1 MIVDPVSVVPA
12 ALASMNPA
20 QLAGAAHGVGFNEW
34 LGQQVTSANSQ
45 LVQADDGIRKL
56 ALGEADNLHQ
66 VMINLEKAKLSF
78 ELVVQ
83 VRNKLLDAYQE
94 LMRMQI

>member
-1 MIVDPVSVVPA
+1 MVDPVAVVSTA
-12 ALASMNPA
+12 VAGLNPS
-20 QLAGAAHGVGFNEW
+20 QPTGEPHSVGFTDW
-34 LGQQVTSANSQ
+34 LGQHLASANSQ
-45 LVQADDGIRKL
+45 LVQADDGVRKL

>member
-1 MIVDPVSVVPA
+1 MIVEPVAMVSA
-12 ALASMNPA
+12 ALASANPMSSASRA
-20 QLAGAAHGVGFNEW
+20 QGVGFNEW
-34 LGQQVTSANSQ
+34 IGQQVSSTNTR

-66 VMINLEKAKLSF
+66 VMIDLEKAKLSF
-78 ELVVQ
+78 ELIVQ
-83 VRNKLLDAYQE
+83 VRNKLLESYQE

>member
-1 MIVDPVSVVPA
+1 MIVDPISIVSTATVNLNSSLPTGEPH
-12 ALASMNPA
+12 SI
-20 QLAGAAHGVGFNEW
+20 GFTEW
-34 LGQQVTSANSQ
+34 LGQHLDSANSQ

-83 VRNKLLDAYQE
+83 VRNKLLESYQE

>member
-1 MIVDPVSVVPA
+1 MIVDPVNVVQAAVASVTPTQSA
-12 ALASMNPA
+12 N
-20 QLAGAAHGVGFNEW
+20 GTTGVGFGEW
-34 LGQQVTSANSQ
+34 LGQQMTSTNSQ
-45 LVQADDGIRKL
+45 LVKADDGIRKL
-56 ALGEADNLHQ
+56 ALGEADSLHQ
-66 VMINLEKAKLSF
+66 IMINLEEAKLSF

>member
-1 MIVDPVSVVPA
+1 MIVDPIAVVPT
-12 ALASMNPA
+12 ALAGLNPS
-20 QLAGAAHGVGFNEW
+20 QPTGEAGGVGFSDW
-34 LGQQVTSANSQ
+34 LGQHLASANTQ
-45 LVQADDGIRKL
+45 LVQADDGVRKL

>member
-1 MIVDPVSVVPA
+1 MIIDPVSVVPT
-12 ALASMNPA
+12 ALATLNPS
-20 QLAGAAHGVGFNEW
+20 QPTGQAHSVGFTDW
-34 LGQQVTSANSQ
+34 IGQHLASTNTQ
-45 LVQADDGIRKL
+45 LIQADDGVRKL